1 MDPALDDQRRYLA
14 ALVAAAAPA
23 PALHRC
29 QLAALAREQALAA
42 AAGDSATYRRTS
54 GDLFETARAA
64 WLDRL
69 VAHARVAIDRDDPWT
84 ATAALVELEAALAA
98 RDHGDWT
105 ACLTAGSTA
114 GQAWHARAATAK
126 AAFANLIAGASLAAW
141 DRRPGSQGEA
151 AGLIAASVAALAEL
165 EPLAAGTVG
174 ALLRR
179 PRYRE
184 VLPWAE
190 AGLDALGALLAPHL
204 PPTPGEPVA
213 VEAVAATAARID
225 ARVAAY
231 LAGLPTAAPAPA
243 ASHEP
248 TVAEVVAPY
257 RGLLDVP
264 GDAPAMAALRAAARR
279 MIDAAA
285 GARSPQAL
293 LAAWT
298 EGGHLVALSAA
309 PVIAEAE
316 AVLTRQAAWPDPLR
330 AAGAR
335 ALIADV
341 AAARTGTWADAAA
354 MHHGACALVEAS
366 WARGLADV
374 VLAPIMAACVAG
386 WDPTGGPGVDAAW
399 RLADA
404 IAGVGGELI
413 ATPLAGQVMAAI
425 VQHRQASELGAF
437 LGETGH
443 AIVGEARAWLAV
455 AGVDARAPAVV
466 AARLA
471 DAWGPRAPRPGATV
485 RLWGQALAVDAL
497 GPSVPVRPPLPGRSA
512 APDP

>member
-14 ALVAAAAPA
+14 ALVAAAAPE
-23 PALHRC
+23 PGIHRC

-42 AAGDSATYRRTS
+42 AAADSATYRRTS

-84 ATAALVELEAALAA
+84 ATAALIELDAALAA
-98 RDHGDWT
+98 RDHGDWA

-114 GQAWHARAATAK
+114 AQPWHARGATAK
-126 AAFANLIAGASLAAW
+126 AAFANLVAGATAAGW
-141 DRRPGSQGEA
+141 DRRPGAQVEA
-151 AGLIAASVAALAEL
+151 AGLIAASVDELAEL
-165 EPLAAGTVG
+165 EALAAGTVG
-174 ALLRR
+174 ALLAA
-179 PRYRE
+179 PRHRA
-184 VLPWAE
+184 VLPWSDV
-190 AGLDALGALLAPHL
+190 GLAALAALLAPHL
-204 PPTPGEPVA
+204 PATPGPAVAVEPVA
-213 VEAVAATAARID
+213 AIAARIE
-225 ARVAAY
+225 ARVAGY
-231 LAGLPTAAPAPA
+231 LAALPVAVPAPA

-248 TVAEVVAPY
+248 TVAEVIAPY
-257 RGLLDVP
+257 RGLLELP
-264 GDAPAMAALRAAARR
+264 GDAPALAALRAAARR

-293 LAAWT
+293 LAIWT
-298 EGGHLVALSAA
+298 AGGHLVDLSAA

-316 AVLTRQAAWPDPLR
+316 AVLARQVAWPDPLR

-341 AAARTGTWADAAA
+341 AAARTGTAVDAAT
-354 MHHGACALVEAS
+354 MHHGACALVEAT

-374 VLAPIMAACVAG
+374 ALAPMLAACVAG
-386 WDPTGGPGVDAAW
+386 WDPSAAPGIAAAW
-399 RLADA
+399 RLTEA
-404 IAGVGGELI
+404 IAGVGGELG

-425 VQHRQASELGAF
+425 VQHRRASDLGAF

-443 AIVGEARAWLAV
+443 AIVGEARAWFGV
-455 AGVDARAPAVV
+455 VGVDADAPAVV

-471 DAWGPRAPRPGATV
+471 DAWGARAPRAGAAV
-485 RLWGQALAVDAL
+485 RLWGQTVAFDAL

-512 APDP
+512 PPDP